1 MVATDNK
8 LVQIFYEYQLIARI
22 FGFLLLILGIAM
34 IPSIICAQVYGE
46 FRCLQALLITTT
58 QCLFWGALIVVFIRP
73 NRTKFRTREGYIVV
87 ASCWIVAS
95 LIGTF
100 PYMIS
105 GFAPNFFDA
114 LFESTAGF
122 TTTGC
127 TAFNYD
133 IMPNSLILWKATGNW
148 LGGMGILVFV
158 ISILPALGINGQFIV
173 RAEAPGPVFEKMSVR
188 MSDTAK
194 ILYLSYILLSL
205 LEFLLLRFGGG
216 MPSFDALINTMGSIS
231 TGGVSIY
238 DDGIMHYNS
247 LFIELVISVSTIFA
261 SFNFL
266 LYHYAA
272 SGKWK
277 YLLKD
282 IELRYFLFFI
292 GCGTV
297 ICSLAQ
303 YWGGTASSFGSALR
317 ASFFQVTSFATT
329 AGYAGSDYGSWPSIC
344 AAVLIILMLIGGCAA
359 STSGSI
365 KVIRVMIL
373 FKMIRR
379 AFRKKLHPR
388 QVIAIKVGE
397 KATPSHVVSEITVF
411 ILVYLLVFLLGSL
424 LLSLQN
430 LNLETTLSTTLA
442 MLSNTGIGLGEGA
455 CTGNYS
461 MFSNWLKPVM
471 CLLMIIGRLE
481 MFPII
486 VLFTKNFWGRDR

>member
-1 MVATDNK
+1 MTTQNR
-8 LVQIFYEYQLIARI
+8 LVNFIIDYQLMARI
-22 FGFLLLILGIAM
+22 LGFILLILGAAM
-34 IPSIICAQVYGE
+34 IPSIICAQVYDE
-46 FRCLQALLITTT
+46 FKCFQALLITTS
-58 QCLFWGALIVVFIRP
+58 QCLFWGVIIVIATR
-73 NRTKFRTREGYIVV
+73 NARTKFRTREGYIVV
-87 ASCWIVAS
+87 AACWVVAS
-95 LIGTF
+95 LVGTF

-133 IMPNSLILWKATGNW
+133 IMPNSLIMWKATGNW

-194 ILYLSYILLSL
+194 ILYLSYISLSL
-205 LEFLLLRFGGG
+205 LEFLLLRFIGG

-238 DDGIMHYNS
+238 SDGIMHYNS
-247 LFIELVISVSTIFA
+247 LFIEITIAIFTMLASV
-261 SFNFL
+261 NFL
-266 LYHYAA
+266 LYHYAV
-272 SGKWK
+272 SGKWH
-277 YLLKD
+277 YVLKD
-282 IELRYFLFFI
+282 IELRYFVGLI
-292 GCGTV
+292 ACGTL

-303 YWGGTASSFGSALR
+303 RIAGTADSFGEALR
-317 ASFFQVTSFATT
+317 SSFFQVTSFATT
-329 AGYAGSDYGSWPSIC
+329 AGYVGSDYCSWPAIC
-344 AAVLIILMLIGGCAA
+344 TAVMIVLMFIGGCAA
-359 STSGSI
+359 STSGSL
-365 KVIRVMIL
+365 KVIRVLIM
-373 FKMIRR
+373 FKMIGRS
-379 AFRKKLHPR
+379 FKKMLHPR
-388 QVIAIKVGE
+388 QVISIKVGE
-397 KATPSHVVSEITVF
+397 KATPAHVVSEITVF
-411 ILVYLLVFLLGSL
+411 ILVYFLVFLIGSL

-430 LNLETTLSTTLA
+430 LDLETTLSTTLA

-455 CTGNYS
+455 NIGNYS
-461 MFSNWLKPVM
+461 MFSNGLKPVL

-486 VLFTKNFWGRDR
+486 ILFTKNFWGRDR

>member
-1 MVATDNK
+1 MPTSSK
-8 LVQIFYEYQLIARI
+8 LVNILLNYQLIARI
-22 FGFLLLILGIAM
+22 FGFLLLILGVAM
-34 IPSIICAQVYGE
+34 IPSIICAQVYDE
-46 FRCLQALLITTT
+46 FKCLQALLITAS
-58 QCLFWGALIVVFIRP
+58 QCLFWGIIIVIAMRP
-73 NRTKFRTREGYIVV
+73 KRTKFRTREGYIVV
-87 ASCWIVAS
+87 AACWIVAS
-95 LIGTF
+95 LVGTF

-114 LFESTAGF
+114 FFESTAGF

-127 TAFNYD
+127 TAFNFD
-133 IMPNSLILWKATGNW
+133 VMPNSLILWKATGNW

-205 LEFLLLRFGGG
+205 TECLLLHFGGK
-216 MPSFDALINTMGSIS
+216 MPAFDALINTMGSIS

-238 DDGIMHYNS
+238 SDGIMHYNS
-247 LFIELVISVSTIFA
+247 LFVELVISVFTIFA
-261 SFNFL
+261 SINFL

-272 SGKWK
+272 SGKWH
-277 YLLKD
+277 YVLKD

-292 GCGTV
+292 AVATI

-303 YWGGTASSFGSALR
+303 VISGNAATFGNALR
-317 ASFFQVTSFATT
+317 YSFFQVTSFATT

-365 KVIRVMIL
+365 KVIRIMIM

-379 AFRKKLHPR
+379 AFKKKLHPR
-388 QVIAIKVGE
+388 QIVAIKVGE
-397 KATPSHVVSEITVF
+397 KATPAHVVSEITVF
-411 ILVYLLVFLLGSL
+411 VLVYILVFLIGAL

-430 LNLETTLSTTLA
+430 LDFETTLSTTLA
-442 MLSNTGIGLGEGA
+442 MLSNTGIGLGDGA
-455 CTGNYS
+455 EVGNYS
-461 MFSNWLKPVM
+461 MFSNGLKPVM

>member
-1 MVATDNK
+1 MVANNK
-8 LVQIFYEYQLIARI
+8 LVNLIFNYQLIARI
-22 FGFLLLILGIAM
+22 FGFLLLILGVAM
-34 IPSIICAQVYGE
+34 IPSIICAHVYDE
-46 FRCLQALLITTT
+46 FKCFQALLITAS
-58 QCLFWGALIVVFIRP
+58 QCFLWGAVVLFFMRP
-73 NRTKFRTREGYIVV
+73 DRTKFRTREGYIVV
-87 ASCWIVAS
+87 ASCWVVAS
-95 LIGTF
+95 LVGTF

-127 TAFNYD
+127 TAFNFD
-133 IMPNSLILWKATGNW
+133 VMPNSLILWKATGNW

-194 ILYLSYILLSL
+194 ILYLSYISLSV
-205 LEFLLLRFGGG
+205 LEFLLLHFGGG
-216 MPSFDALINTMGSIS
+216 MPSFDALINTLGSIS

-238 DDGIMHYNS
+238 NDGIMHYNS
-247 LFIELVISVSTIFA
+247 LFVEIVISIFTILA
-261 SFNFL
+261 SMNFL

-272 SGKWK
+272 SGKWR

-282 IELRYFLFFI
+282 IELRYFLLFI
-292 GCGTV
+292 GAGTV

-303 YWGGTASSFGSALR
+303 HISGTSASFGNALR
-317 ASFFQVTSFATT
+317 TSFFQVTSFATT
-329 AGYAGSDYGSWPSIC
+329 SGYAGSDYCNWPSIC

-365 KVIRVMIL
+365 KVIRVMIM

-397 KATPSHVVSEITVF
+397 KATPPHVVSEITVF
-411 ILVYLLVFLLGSL
+411 ILVYLLVFLIGSL
-424 LLSLQN
+424 LLALQN
-430 LNLETTLSTTLA
+430 LDLETTLSTTLA

-455 CTGNYS
+455 NIGNYS
-461 MFSNWLKPVM
+461 MYSNGLKPVM

-486 VLFTKNFWGRDR
+486 VLFTKNFWGKDR

>member
-1 MVATDNK
+1 MLAIKNK
-8 LVQIFYEYQLIARI
+8 LVQMFFDYQLIARI
-22 FGFLLLILGIAM
+22 FGFLLLILGVAM
-34 IPSIICAQVYGE
+34 VPSIICAHVYDE
-46 FRCLQALLITTT
+46 FKCFQALLITCT
-58 QCLFWGALIVVFIRP
+58 QCFFWGIIIVIAMRP

-87 ASCWIVAS
+87 ASCWVVAS

-100 PYMIS
+100 PYMLS
-105 GFAPNFFDA
+105 GFAPHFFDA

-158 ISILPALGINGQFIV
+158 ISVLPALGINGQFIV
-173 RAEAPGPVFEKMSVR
+173 RAEAPGPVFEKISVR

-194 ILYLSYILLSL
+194 ILYLSYISLSV

-238 DDGIMHYNS
+238 SDGIMHYNS
-247 LFIELVISVSTIFA
+247 LFIELVISIFTILA

-272 SGKWK
+272 SGKWR

-282 IELRYFLFFI
+282 IELRYFLLFI
-292 GCGTV
+292 GAGTV
-297 ICSLAQ
+297 ICTLAQ
-303 YWGGTASSFGSALR
+303 QIRGTSSTFGSALR
-317 ASFFQVTSFATT
+317 SSFFQVTSFATT

-344 AAVLIILMLIGGCAA
+344 ITVLIILMLIGGCAA

-379 AFRKKLHPR
+379 AFKKKLHPR
-388 QVIAIKVGE
+388 QVVAIKVGE
-397 KATPSHVVSEITVF
+397 KATPAHVVSEITVF
-411 ILVYLLVFLLGSL
+411 ILVYLLVFLIGSL
-424 LLSLQN
+424 LLALQN
-430 LNLETTLSTTLA
+430 LDLETTLSTTLA

-461 MFSNWLKPVM
+461 MYSNALKPVM

-486 VLFTKNFWGRDR
+486 VLFTKNFWGKDR